1 LEVLRRLRGDAAG
14 ARLRAVAAGVSADA
28 LVRGDA
34 SLARADSLTRDD
46 RVAEAAAELSAA
58 AATWNDAADRASE
71 QRAAVP
77 GPPPAE
83 TAAAV
88 VPKPAPAAVT
98 PPPAPPAPAPP
109 ADPRPQILAV
119 IQQYSA
125 AIESRNVEA
134 IKRVYPG
141 MLPRQALDWEQ
152 FFQAVSEID
161 VQLDVTGLDVAGN
174 TAQAQLS
181 GVYNFTDPGT
191 RRARHEN
198 VSFVAALQRDGS
210 RWLIQSVR

>member
-1 LEVLRRLRGDAAG
+1 
-14 ARLRAVAAGVSADA
+14 VAAGVSADA
-28 LVRGDA
+28 LARGDA
-34 SLARADSLTRDD
+34 SLARADSLGRSD
-46 RVAEAAAELSAA
+46 RVAEAAAELST
-58 AATWNDAADRASE
+58 ATAMWNDAADEARE
-71 QRAAVP
+71 RQAAVP
-77 GPPPAE
+77 PPPPAE
-83 TAAAV
+83 TAAVV
-88 VPKPAPAAVT
+88 VPKPAPAAVAP
-98 PPPAPPAPAPP
+98 PPPAAPAPA

-125 AIESRNVEA
+125 AIESRKVDA

-152 FFQAVSEID
+152 FFQAVDHID

-191 RRARHEN
+191 RRPRHEN
-198 VSFVAALQRDGS
+198 VSFIAALQRDGGK
-210 RWLIQSVR
+210 WLIQSLR